1 MEESRARRRLSDI
14 ARGQGDLQVV
24 WTIHPIWS
32 GWTESVERVN
42 DLPYF
47 LSTMISSIDS
57 VLQPILTGVIF
68 KGAPIVRLIDWC
80 LIDIFRDQ
88 PIRVTLTSS
97 TDLICLR
104 KRLKVSHG
112 QPCAALRW
120 VRADW
125 QARPPGG
132 VWTCLHDN
140 NSHLVHVQASMSA
153 VWKGAPRF
161 LFVFDCKV
169 FFVLKCLSGYHVVC
183 WRASWFSERISER
196 ER

>member
-24 WTIHPIWS
+24 WTIYPIWS

-47 LSTMISSIDS
+47 LSTMIASIDS

-104 KRLKVSHG
+104 KRLKVSHD

-140 NSHLVHVQASMSA
+140 SHLVHVQASMSA
-153 VWKGAPRF
+153 VWKEAPRF

-169 FFVLKCLSGYHVVC
+169 VFVLKCLSGYHVVC